1 MISSDN
7 IRAAAEA
14 IDPVFR
20 HTPQY
25 RSEALSARLG
35 VSLLCKIESAN
46 PIGSFKGRGADW
58 WFTRHAGL
66 SRVVSAS
73 AGNFGQ
79 AIAYVGRR
87 AGVAVEVFA
96 AETANP
102 AKVQAMQRLG
112 AQVHQQGRDFD
123 AAKEEAAQFA
133 KAHGYQFVEDGRE
146 DEIAEG
152 AGTLALE
159 LGAYPN
165 AVDIIYVPLG
175 NGALL
180 NGVGSWFKSQS
191 SHTKVVGVCAEGAP
205 AMAQSWR
212 QGQAISTHTADT
224 IADGIAVRT
233 PIPESLL
240 HLRSAVDDIVL
251 VSEAQILRAMRAY
264 LECERLVTEPAG
276 AVSLAAAMDHAQDDR
291 GKTVATLVCGSNIDP
306 RHRDAWLG
314 MTGPPDAA

>member
-7 IRAAAEA
+7 IRAAANA
-14 IDPVFR
+14 IDPIFR

-25 RSEALSARLG
+25 RSEELSARLG

-58 WFTRHAGL
+58 WFTCHTGL
-66 SRVVSAS
+66 PRVVCAS

-96 AETANP
+96 ATTANP
-102 AKVQAMQRLG
+102 AKVRAMQSLG
-112 AQVHQQGRDFD
+112 AKVHQRGRDFD

-133 KAHGYQFVEDGRE
+133 KTHGCRFVEDGRE

-159 LGAYPN
+159 LATYPD
-165 AVDIIYVPLG
+165 AIDIIYVPLG

-191 SHTKVVGVCAEGAP
+191 SHTKVVGVCAERAP
-205 AMAQSWR
+205 AMARSWR
-212 QGQAISTHTADT
+212 QGEALSTDAADT

-251 VSEAQILRAMRAY
+251 VSEAQIRRAMRAY
-264 LECERLVTEPAG
+264 FECERLVTEPAG
-276 AVSLAAAMDHAQDDR
+276 AVSLAAAMDNAQEDR
-291 GKTVATLVCGSNIDP
+291 GKTIATLVCGSNIDP
-306 RHRDAWLG
+306 RHRDTWLG
-314 MTGPPDAA
+314 MISPAE